1 MKCLLKYRWVK
12 LPRAQLP
19 QGKGVL
25 GYWSR
30 LAARAAFR
38 KGTACYCGYHNEV
51 VPGMWSGGIVG
62 LKSILGV
69 RRRAQALQIMDQLQ
83 SLGYIRYSL
92 DQKTKR
98 LDYQICDWIISCSG
112 QGCSAGT
119 VYATDGYGFLCLP
132 RNITQRLVKHNY
144 KFEEADA
151 LLDLWCH
158 TTWQDSRNAFSFL
171 APAVQ
176 FGEYGAVL
184 TLEYLGQRWG
194 WERTKVWRFFRKH
207 EGAFPLYRLPGA
219 FGCLVFNSLYP
230 TEPYSELPKQADVE
244 RILTKIRIMGQNTH
258 ISGTDHARLCK
269 MVLWYSRQLSGE
281 PSCVP
286 AQDEIARVAV
296 SHSIKYAYF
305 SLCWNCKNC
314 MAVPGTVPV
323 NHVLIYA
330 GENED
335 GAHMWVHCTSGS
347 GVVLNSPDYVS
358 YYRHP
363 INVDYDAPVLSGTG
377 LQTTEPSQ
385 NSE

>member
-83 SLGYIRYSL
+83 SLGYIKYSL

-98 LDYQICDWIISCSG
+98 LDYQICDWVISCSG

-158 TTWQDSRNAFSFL
+158 TTWQDTFILQVHFPNGKRRLFL
-171 APAVQ
+171 WK
-176 FGEYGAVL
+176 Y
-184 TLEYLGQRWG
+184 RH
-194 WERTKVWRFFRKH
+194 ERASNQYIKNEKVR
-207 EGAFPLYRLPGA
+207 
-219 FGCLVFNSLYP
+219 GCLVPFLYYAH
-230 TEPYSELPKQADVE
+230 TQ
-244 RILTKIRIMGQNTH
+244 RHH
-258 ISGTDHARLCK
+258 I
-269 MVLWYSRQLSGE
+269 
-281 PSCVP
+281 P
-286 AQDEIARVAV
+286 
-296 SHSIKYAYF
+296 
-305 SLCWNCKNC
+305 
-314 MAVPGTVPV
+314 
-323 NHVLIYA
+323 
-330 GENED
+330 
-335 GAHMWVHCTSGS
+335 
-347 GVVLNSPDYVS
+347 
-358 YYRHP
+358 
-363 INVDYDAPVLSGTG
+363 
-377 LQTTEPSQ
+377 
-385 NSE
+385 

>member
-1 MKCLLKYRWVK
+1 MPAQISLGQASQSPTPPGQGRIGLLEQV
-12 LPRAQLP
+12 
-19 QGKGVL
+19 
-25 GYWSR
+25 
-30 LAARAAFR
+30 AARAAFR

-83 SLGYIRYSL
+83 SLGYIKYSL

-98 LDYQICDWIISCSG
+98 LDYQICDWVISCSG

-207 EGAFPLYRLPGA
+207 EGAFPLYRLPGS

-230 TEPYSELPKQADVE
+230 TEPYPHF
-244 RILTKIRIMGQNTH
+244 R
-258 ISGTDHARLCK
+258 
-269 MVLWYSRQLSGE
+269 
-281 PSCVP
+281 
-286 AQDEIARVAV
+286 
-296 SHSIKYAYF
+296 
-305 SLCWNCKNC
+305 
-314 MAVPGTVPV
+314 
-323 NHVLIYA
+323 
-330 GENED
+330 
-335 GAHMWVHCTSGS
+335 
-347 GVVLNSPDYVS
+347 
-358 YYRHP
+358 
-363 INVDYDAPVLSGTG
+363 
-377 LQTTEPSQ
+377 
-385 NSE
+385 